1 MIKLRKANGN
11 GSIVKLK
18 GNRRKPFMVRITQEW
33 EEGGKQIRKLIG
45 TYATQKEA
53 QKALIDYLDNPYD
66 LDLAN
71 ILFKDVY
78 EKWSKLKYPKVSH
91 SAILGYQSAYNNVEK
106 LHNMKIKDIKARHLQ
121 EAIDSCSKG
130 QATKKKIKFLFGQMF
145 AYAMQNDIITKDY
158 SEFVDIGKA
167 SEESKREPFSN
178 KEIELLWKHI
188 DDIEFIDTILIMIYS
203 GFRIGE
209 LLELETKNI
218 DLVNMTMT
226 GGLKTEAGKNRLVPI
241 HPKIFPLIKKRYN
254 KNNQYLIINFKGKK
268 MKYDNYY
275 KEKFIPIMEQ
285 LNMEHRPHDCRHTFA
300 TLLSN
305 ANANATAIKKMIG
318 HESYATTEKIYTHKD
333 IEELRKNVELI
344 K

>member
-1 MIKLRKANGN
+1 MKKANGN
-11 GSIVKLK
+11 GSISKLS
-18 GNRRKPFMVRITQEW
+18 GIRRKPYIARVTLGWDEKTGR
-33 EEGGKQIRKLIG
+33 QIRKTIG
-45 TYATQKEA
+45 TYVTQKEA

-66 LDLAN
+66 LDLSN

-218 DLVNMTMT
+218 DLINMTMT
-226 GGLKTEAGKNRLVPI
+226 GGLKTEAGKNRLIPI
-241 HPKIFPLIKKRYN
+241 HPKIFPLIEKRYN
-254 KNNQYLIINFKGKK
+254 KDNQYLIINFKGKK

-285 LNMEHRPHDCRHTFA
+285 LNMKHRPHDCRHTFA

>member
-1 MIKLRKANGN
+1 MKRANGN
-11 GSIVKLK
+11 GSITKVSD
-18 GNRRKPFMVRITQEW
+18 NRRKPYKVTITKGW
-33 EEGGKQIRKLIG
+33 DVNTGKQLKKVLG
-45 TYATQKEA
+45 YYFTQKEA
-53 QKALIDYLDNPYD
+53 NKALADYLDTPYD
-66 LDLAN
+66 LELAN
-71 ILFKDVY
+71 TTFKEVY
-78 EKWSKLKYPKVSH
+78 EKWSKIKYPKVSH

-121 EAIDSCSKG
+121 EAIDNCSKG

-188 DDIEFIDTILIMIYS
+188 DNIEFIDTILIMIYS

-218 DLVNMTMT
+218 DLINMTMT

-241 HPKIFPLIKKRYN
+241 HPKILPLIEKRYN
-254 KNNQYLIINFKGKK
+254 KDNQYLIINFKGKK

-285 LNMEHRPHDCRHTFA
+285 LNMKHRPHDCRHTFA

>member
-1 MIKLRKANGN
+1 MRNANGN

-18 GNRRKPFMVRITQEW
+18 GNRTKPFMVRVTIGW
-33 EEGGKQIRKLIG
+33 EETGKQIRKLIG

-53 QKALIDYLDNPYD
+53 QKALIEYLDNPYD
-66 LDLAN
+66 LELSN
-71 ILFKDVY
+71 IQFKDIY
-78 EKWSKLKYPKVSH
+78 NKWSKLKYPKISH
-91 SAILGYQSAYNNVEK
+91 SAILGYQSAYDNVQR
-106 LHNMKIKDIKARHLQ
+106 LHIMKIKDIKARHLQ
-121 EAIDSCSKG
+121 EAIDNCSKG
-130 QATKKKIKFLFGQMF
+130 QATKKIKYLFGQMF

-158 SEFVDIGKA
+158 SKYVDIGKA
-167 SEESKREPFSN
+167 STENKREPFSN

-188 DDIEFIDTILIMIYS
+188 NDIDFIDTILIMIYS

-209 LLELETKNI
+209 LLELETQNI
-218 DLVNMTMT
+218 DLDNMTMI
-226 GGLKTEAGKNRLVPI
+226 GGLKTEAGKNRLIPI
-241 HPKIFPLIKKRYN
+241 HPKILPLIEKRLN

-275 KEKFIPIMEQ
+275 REKFIPIMKQ
-285 LNMEHRPHDCRHTFA
+285 LNMKHRPHDCRHTFA
-300 TLLSN
+300 ALLSN

-318 HESYATTEKIYTHKD
+318 HESYLTTEKIYTHKD

>member
-1 MIKLRKANGN
+1 MKKANGN
-11 GSIVKLK
+11 GSVSKLS
-18 GNRRKPFMVRITQEW
+18 GIRRKPYIARVTLGWDESTGR
-33 EEGGKQIRKLIG
+33 QIRKTIG
-45 TYATQKEA
+45 TYVTQKEA

-66 LDLAN
+66 LDLSN

-209 LLELETKNI
+209 LLELEIKNI

-241 HPKIFPLIKKRYN
+241 HPKIFPLIEKRYN
-254 KNNQYLIINFKGKK
+254 KDNQYLIINFKGKK

-285 LNMEHRPHDCRHTFA
+285 LNMKHRPHDCRHTFA

>member
-1 MIKLRKANGN
+1 MKKANGN
-11 GSIVKLK
+11 GSVSKLS
-18 GNRRKPFMVRITQEW
+18 GIRRKPYIARVTLGWDESTGR
-33 EEGGKQIRKLIG
+33 QIRKTIG
-45 TYATQKEA
+45 TYVTQKEA

-66 LDLAN
+66 LDLSN

-78 EKWSKLKYPKVSH
+78 EKWSKLKYPKVNH

-241 HPKIFPLIKKRYN
+241 HPKIFPLIEKRYN
-254 KNNQYLIINFKGKK
+254 KDNQYLIINFKGKK

>member
-1 MIKLRKANGN
+1 MKKANGN
-11 GSIVKLK
+11 GSVSKLS
-18 GNRRKPFMVRITQEW
+18 GIRRKPYIARVTLGWDESTGR
-33 EEGGKQIRKLIG
+33 QIRKTIG
-45 TYATQKEA
+45 TYVTQKEA

-66 LDLAN
+66 LDLSN

-78 EKWSKLKYPKVSH
+78 EKWSRLKYPKVSH

-121 EAIDSCSKG
+121 EAIDNCSKG

-188 DDIEFIDTILIMIYS
+188 DDIKFIDTILIMIYS

-218 DLVNMTMT
+218 DLINMTMT

-241 HPKIFPLIKKRYN
+241 HPKILPLIEKRYN
-254 KNNQYLIINFKGKK
+254 KDNQYLIINFKGKK

-285 LNMEHRPHDCRHTFA
+285 LNMKHRPHDCRHTFA

>member
-1 MIKLRKANGN
+1 MKKANGN
-11 GSIVKLK
+11 GSVSKLS
-18 GNRRKPFMVRITQEW
+18 GIRRKPYIARVTLGWDESTGR
-33 EEGGKQIRKLIG
+33 QIRKTIG
-45 TYATQKEA
+45 TYVTQKEA

-66 LDLAN
+66 LDLSN

-241 HPKIFPLIKKRYN
+241 HPKIFPLIEKRYN
-254 KNNQYLIINFKGKK
+254 KDNQYLIINFKGKK

>member
-1 MIKLRKANGN
+1 MKKANGN
-11 GSIVKLK
+11 GSVSKLS
-18 GNRRKPFMVRITQEW
+18 GIRRKPYIARVTLGWDESTGR
-33 EEGGKQIRKLIG
+33 QIRKTIG
-45 TYATQKEA
+45 TYVTQKEA

-66 LDLAN
+66 LDLSN

-241 HPKIFPLIKKRYN
+241 HPKIFPL
-254 KNNQYLIINFKGKK
+254 
-268 MKYDNYY
+268 

>member
-1 MIKLRKANGN
+1 MKRANGN
-11 GSIVKLK
+11 GSITKVSD
-18 GNRRKPFMVRITQEW
+18 NRRKPYKVTITKGW
-33 EEGGKQIRKLIG
+33 DVNTGKQLKKVLG
-45 TYATQKEA
+45 YYFTQKEA
-53 QKALIDYLDNPYD
+53 NKALADYLDTPYD
-66 LDLAN
+66 LELAN
-71 ILFKDVY
+71 TTFKEVY
-78 EKWSKLKYPKVSH
+78 EKWSKIKYPKVSH

-121 EAIDSCSKG
+121 EAIDNCSKG

-188 DDIEFIDTILIMIYS
+188 DNIEFIDTILIMIYS

-218 DLVNMTMT
+218 DLINMTMT

-241 HPKIFPLIKKRYN
+241 HPKIFPLIEKRYN
-254 KNNQYLIINFKGKK
+254 KDNQYLIINFKGMK

-285 LNMEHRPHDCRHTFA
+285 LNMKHRPHDCRHTFA

-318 HESYATTEKIYTHKD
+318 HESYITTEKIYTHKD

>member
-1 MIKLRKANGN
+1 MKKTNGN
-11 GSIVKLK
+11 GSVSKLS
-18 GNRRKPFMVRITQEW
+18 GIRRKPYIARVTLGWDESTGR
-33 EEGGKQIRKLIG
+33 QIRKTIG
-45 TYATQKEA
+45 TYVTQKEA

-66 LDLAN
+66 LDLSN

-241 HPKIFPLIKKRYN
+241 HPKIFPLIEKRYN
-254 KNNQYLIINFKGKK
+254 KDNQYLIINFKGKK

>member
-1 MIKLRKANGN
+1 MKKVNGN
-11 GSIVKLK
+11 GSVSKLS
-18 GNRRKPFMVRITQEW
+18 GIRRKPYIARVTLGWDESTGR
-33 EEGGKQIRKLIG
+33 QIRKTIG
-45 TYATQKEA
+45 TYVTQKEA

-66 LDLAN
+66 LDLSN

-241 HPKIFPLIKKRYN
+241 HPKIFPLIEKRYN
-254 KNNQYLIINFKGKK
+254 KDNQYLIINFKGKK

>member
-1 MIKLRKANGN
+1 MKKANGN
-11 GSIVKLK
+11 GSVSKLS
-18 GNRRKPFMVRITQEW
+18 GIRRKPYIARVTLGWDESTGR
-33 EEGGKQIRKLIG
+33 QIRKTIG
-45 TYATQKEA
+45 TYVTQKET

-66 LDLAN
+66 LDLSN

-91 SAILGYQSAYNNVEK
+91 SAIPGYQSAYNNVEK

-241 HPKIFPLIKKRYN
+241 HPKIFPLIEKRYN
-254 KNNQYLIINFKGKK
+254 KDNQYLIINFKGKK

>member
-1 MIKLRKANGN
+1 MKRANGN
-11 GSIVKLK
+11 GSITKVSD
-18 GNRRKPFMVRITQEW
+18 NRRKPYKVTITKGW
-33 EEGGKQIRKLIG
+33 DVNTGKQLKKVLG
-45 TYATQKEA
+45 YYFTQKEA
-53 QKALIDYLDNPYD
+53 NKALADYLDTPYD
-66 LDLAN
+66 LELAN
-71 ILFKDVY
+71 TTFKEVY
-78 EKWSKLKYPKVSH
+78 EKWSKIKYPKVSH

-121 EAIDSCSKG
+121 EAIDNCSKG

-218 DLVNMTMT
+218 DLINMTMT

-241 HPKIFPLIKKRYN
+241 HPKIFPLIEKRYN
-254 KNNQYLIINFKGKK
+254 KDNQYLIINFKGKK

-285 LNMEHRPHDCRHTFA
+285 LNMKHRPHDCRHTFA

>member
-1 MIKLRKANGN
+1 MKKANGN
-11 GSIVKLK
+11 GSVSKLS
-18 GNRRKPFMVRITQEW
+18 GIRRKPYIARVTLGWDENTGR
-33 EEGGKQIRKLIG
+33 QIRKTIG
-45 TYATQKEA
+45 TYVTQKEA

-66 LDLAN
+66 LDLSN

-241 HPKIFPLIKKRYN
+241 HPKILPLIEKRYN
-254 KNNQYLIINFKGKK
+254 KDNQYLIINFKGKK

-285 LNMEHRPHDCRHTFA
+285 LNMKHRPHDCRHTFA

>member
-1 MIKLRKANGN
+1 MKKANGN
-11 GSIVKLK
+11 GSISKLS
-18 GNRRKPFMVRITQEW
+18 GIRRKPYIARVTLGWDEKTGR
-33 EEGGKQIRKLIG
+33 QIRKTIG
-45 TYATQKEA
+45 TFVTQKEA

-78 EKWSKLKYPKVSH
+78 EKWSRLKYPKVSH

-121 EAIDSCSKG
+121 EAIDNCSKG

-188 DDIEFIDTILIMIYS
+188 DNIEFIDTILIMIYS

-218 DLVNMTMT
+218 DLVNMTLT

-241 HPKIFPLIKKRYN
+241 HPKILPLIEKRYN
-254 KNNQYLIINFKGKK
+254 KDNQYLIINFKGKK

-285 LNMEHRPHDCRHTFA
+285 LNMKHRPHDCRHTFA

-318 HESYATTEKIYTHKD
+318 HESYVTTEKIYTHKD
-333 IEELRKNVELI
+333 VEELRKNIELI

>member
-1 MIKLRKANGN
+1 MKKANGN
-11 GSIVKLK
+11 GSVSKLS
-18 GNRRKPFMVRITQEW
+18 GIRRKPYIARVTLGWDESTGR
-33 EEGGKQIRKLIG
+33 QIRKTIG
-45 TYATQKEA
+45 TYVTQKEA

-66 LDLAN
+66 LDLSN

-167 SEESKREPFSN
+167 SEESKRELFSN

-241 HPKIFPLIKKRYN
+241 HPKIFPLIEKRYN
-254 KNNQYLIINFKGKK
+254 KDNQYLIINFKGKK

>member
-1 MIKLRKANGN
+1 MKKANGN
-11 GSIVKLK
+11 GSVSKLS
-18 GNRRKPFMVRITQEW
+18 GIRRKPYIARVTLGWDESTGR
-33 EEGGKQIRKLIG
+33 QIRKTIG
-45 TYATQKEA
+45 TYVTQKEA

-66 LDLAN
+66 LDLSN

-218 DLVNMTMT
+218 DLINMTMT

-241 HPKIFPLIKKRYN
+241 HPKILPLIEKRYN
-254 KNNQYLIINFKGKK
+254 KDNQYLIINFKGKK

-318 HESYATTEKIYTHKD
+318 HESYTTTEKIYTHKD

>member
-1 MIKLRKANGN
+1 MKKANGN
-11 GSIVKLK
+11 GSVSKLS
-18 GNRRKPFMVRITQEW
+18 GIRRKPYIARVTLGWDESTGR
-33 EEGGKQIRKLIG
+33 QIRKTIG
-45 TYATQKEA
+45 TYVTQKEA

-66 LDLAN
+66 LDLSN

-121 EAIDSCSKG
+121 EAIDNCSKG

-158 SEFVDIGKA
+158 SEFVDIGKS

-188 DDIEFIDTILIMIYS
+188 NDIEFIDTILIMIYS

-241 HPKIFPLIKKRYN
+241 HPKIFPLIEKRYN
-254 KNNQYLIINFKGKK
+254 KDNQYLIINFKGKK

>member
-1 MIKLRKANGN
+1 MKKANGN
-11 GSIVKLK
+11 GSVSKLS
-18 GNRRKPFMVRITQEW
+18 GIRRKPYIARVTLGWDESTGR
-33 EEGGKQIRKLIG
+33 QIRKTIG
-45 TYATQKEA
+45 TYVTQKEA

-78 EKWSKLKYPKVSH
+78 EKWSRLKYPKVSH

-121 EAIDSCSKG
+121 EAIDNCSKG

-188 DDIEFIDTILIMIYS
+188 DNIEFIDTILIMIYS

-218 DLVNMTMT
+218 DLINMTMT

-241 HPKIFPLIKKRYN
+241 HPKILPLIEKRYN
-254 KNNQYLIINFKGKK
+254 KDNQYLIINFKGKK

-285 LNMEHRPHDCRHTFA
+285 LNMKHRPHDCRHTFA

>member
-1 MIKLRKANGN
+1 MKKANGN
-11 GSIVKLK
+11 GSVSKLS
-18 GNRRKPFMVRITQEW
+18 GIRRKPYIARVTLGWDESTGR
-33 EEGGKQIRKLIG
+33 QIRKTIG
-45 TYATQKEA
+45 TYVTQKEA

-66 LDLAN
+66 LDLSN

-106 LHNMKIKDIKARHLQ
+106 LHNMKIKDIKARYLQ

-241 HPKIFPLIKKRYN
+241 HPKIFPLIEKRYN
-254 KNNQYLIINFKGKK
+254 KDNQYLIINFKGKK

>member
-1 MIKLRKANGN
+1 MKKANGN
-11 GSIVKLK
+11 GSASKLS
-18 GNRRKPFMVRITQEW
+18 GIRRKPYIARVTLGWDESTGR
-33 EEGGKQIRKLIG
+33 QIRKTIG
-45 TYATQKEA
+45 TYVTQKEA

-66 LDLAN
+66 LDLSN

-241 HPKIFPLIKKRYN
+241 HPKIFPLIEKRYN
-254 KNNQYLIINFKGKK
+254 KDNQYLIINFKGKK

>member
-1 MIKLRKANGN
+1 MKKANGN
-11 GSIVKLK
+11 GSVSKLS
-18 GNRRKPFMVRITQEW
+18 GIRRKPYIARVTLGWDESTGR
-33 EEGGKQIRKLIG
+33 QIRKTIG
-45 TYATQKEA
+45 TYVTQKEA

-66 LDLAN
+66 LDLSN

-218 DLVNMTMT
+218 DLINMTMT

-241 HPKIFPLIKKRYN
+241 HPKILPLIEKRYN
-254 KNNQYLIINFKGKK
+254 KDNQYLIINFKGKK

>member
-1 MIKLRKANGN
+1 MKRANGN
-11 GSIVKLK
+11 GSITKVSD
-18 GNRRKPFMVRITQEW
+18 NRRKPYKVTITKGW
-33 EEGGKQIRKLIG
+33 DVNTGKQLKKVLG
-45 TYATQKEA
+45 YYFTQKEA
-53 QKALIDYLDNPYD
+53 NKALADYLDTPYD
-66 LDLAN
+66 LELAN
-71 ILFKDVY
+71 TTFKEVY
-78 EKWSKLKYPKVSH
+78 EKWSKIKYPKVSH

-121 EAIDSCSKG
+121 EAIDNCSKG

-188 DDIEFIDTILIMIYS
+188 DNIEFIDTILIMIYS

-218 DLVNMTMT
+218 DLINMTMT

-241 HPKIFPLIKKRYN
+241 HPKIFPLIEKRYN
-254 KNNQYLIINFKGKK
+254 KDNQYLIINFKGMK

-285 LNMEHRPHDCRHTFA
+285 LNMKHRPHDCRHTFA

>member
-1 MIKLRKANGN
+1 MKKANGN
-11 GSIVKLK
+11 GSVSKLS
-18 GNRRKPFMVRITQEW
+18 GIRRKPYIARVTLGWDEKTGR
-33 EEGGKQIRKLIG
+33 QIRKTIG
-45 TYATQKEA
+45 TYVTQKEA

-66 LDLAN
+66 LDLSN

-203 GFRIGE
+203 GFRMGE

-218 DLVNMTMT
+218 DLINMTMT

-241 HPKIFPLIKKRYN
+241 HPKIFPLIEKRYN
-254 KNNQYLIINFKGKK
+254 KDNQYLIINFKGKK

-285 LNMEHRPHDCRHTFA
+285 LNMKHRPHDCRHTFA

>member
-1 MIKLRKANGN
+1 MKKANGN
-11 GSIVKLK
+11 GSVSKLS
-18 GNRRKPFMVRITQEW
+18 GIRRKPYIARVTLGWDESTGR
-33 EEGGKQIRKLIG
+33 QIRKTIG
-45 TYATQKEA
+45 TYVTQKEA

-66 LDLAN
+66 LDLSN

-241 HPKIFPLIKKRYN
+241 HPKIFPLIEKRYN
-254 KNNQYLIINFKGKK
+254 KDNQYLIINFKGKK

-285 LNMEHRPHDCRHTFA
+285 LNMKHRPHDCRHTFA

>member
-1 MIKLRKANGN
+1 MKKANGN
-11 GSIVKLK
+11 GSVSKLS
-18 GNRRKPFMVRITQEW
+18 GIRRKPYIARVTLGWDESTGR
-33 EEGGKQIRKLIG
+33 QIRKTIG
-45 TYATQKEA
+45 TYVTQKEA

-66 LDLAN
+66 LDLSN

-241 HPKIFPLIKKRYN
+241 HPKILPLIEKRYN
-254 KNNQYLIINFKGKK
+254 KDNQYLIINFKGKK

-285 LNMEHRPHDCRHTFA
+285 LNMKHRPHDCRHTFA

>member
-18 GNRRKPFMVRITQEW
+18 GNRKKPFMVRITLGW

-45 TYATQKEA
+45 TYTTQKEA

-121 EAIDSCSKG
+121 EAIDNCSKG

-158 SEFVDIGKA
+158 SEFVDIGKS

-188 DDIEFIDTILIMIYS
+188 NDIEFIDTILIMIYS

-218 DLVNMTMT
+218 DLINMTMT

-241 HPKIFPLIKKRYN
+241 HPKILPLIEKRYN
-254 KNNQYLIINFKGKK
+254 KDNQYLIINFKGKK

-275 KEKFIPIMEQ
+275 REKFIPIMEQ
-285 LNMEHRPHDCRHTFA
+285 LNMKHRPHDCRHTFA

>member
-1 MIKLRKANGN
+1 MKRANGN
-11 GSIVKLK
+11 GSITKVSD
-18 GNRRKPFMVRITQEW
+18 NRRKPYKVTITKGW
-33 EEGGKQIRKLIG
+33 DVNTGKQLKKVLG
-45 TYATQKEA
+45 YYFTQKEA
-53 QKALIDYLDNPYD
+53 NKALADYLDTPYD
-66 LDLAN
+66 LELAN
-71 ILFKDVY
+71 TTFKEVY
-78 EKWSKLKYPKVSH
+78 EKWSKIKYPKVSH

-121 EAIDSCSKG
+121 EAIDNCSKG

-188 DDIEFIDTILIMIYS
+188 DNIEFIDTILIMIYS

-209 LLELETKNI
+209 LLELEIKNI

-241 HPKIFPLIKKRYN
+241 HPKILPLIKKRYN
-254 KNNQYLIINFKGKK
+254 KDNQYLIINFKGKK

-285 LNMEHRPHDCRHTFA
+285 LNMKHRPHDCRHTFA

-318 HESYATTEKIYTHKD
+318 HESYITTEKIYTHKD
-333 IEELRKNVELI
+333 IEELRKNIELI

>member
-1 MIKLRKANGN
+1 MKKANGN
-11 GSIVKLK
+11 GSISKLS
-18 GNRRKPFMVRITQEW
+18 GIRRKPYIARVTLGWDEKTGR
-33 EEGGKQIRKLIG
+33 QIRKTIG
-45 TYATQKEA
+45 TYVTQKEA

-66 LDLAN
+66 LDLSN

-203 GFRIGE
+203 GFRMGE

-218 DLVNMTMT
+218 DLINMTMT
-226 GGLKTEAGKNRLVPI
+226 GGLKTEAGKNRLIPI
-241 HPKIFPLIKKRYN
+241 HPKIFPLIEKRYN
-254 KNNQYLIINFKGKK
+254 KDNQYLIINFKGKK

-285 LNMEHRPHDCRHTFA
+285 LNMKHRPHDCRHTFA

>member
-1 MIKLRKANGN
+1 MKKANGN
-11 GSIVKLK
+11 GSVSKLS
-18 GNRRKPFMVRITQEW
+18 GIRRKPYIARVTLGWDESTGR
-33 EEGGKQIRKLIG
+33 QIRKTIG
-45 TYATQKEA
+45 TYVTQKEA

-66 LDLAN
+66 LDLSN

-241 HPKIFPLIKKRYN
+241 HPKIFPLIEKRYN
-254 KNNQYLIINFKGKK
+254 KDNQYLFINFKGKK

>member
-1 MIKLRKANGN
+1 MKKANEN
-11 GSIVKLK
+11 GSVSKLS
-18 GNRRKPFMVRITQEW
+18 GIRRKPYIARVTLGWDESTGR
-33 EEGGKQIRKLIG
+33 QIRKTIG
-45 TYATQKEA
+45 TYVTQKEA

-66 LDLAN
+66 LDLSN

-241 HPKIFPLIKKRYN
+241 HPKIFPLIEKRYN
-254 KNNQYLIINFKGKK
+254 KDNQYLIINFKGKK

>member
-1 MIKLRKANGN
+1 MKRANGN
-11 GSIVKLK
+11 GSITKVSD
-18 GNRRKPFMVRITQEW
+18 NRRKPYKVTITKGW
-33 EEGGKQIRKLIG
+33 DVNTGKQLKKVLG
-45 TYATQKEA
+45 YYFTQKEA
-53 QKALIDYLDNPYD
+53 NKALADYLDTPYD
-66 LDLAN
+66 LELAN
-71 ILFKDVY
+71 TTFKEVY
-78 EKWSKLKYPKVSH
+78 EKWSKIKYPKVSH

-121 EAIDSCSKG
+121 EAIDNCSKG

-209 LLELETKNI
+209 LLELEIKNI

-241 HPKIFPLIKKRYN
+241 HPKIFPLIEKRYN
-254 KNNQYLIINFKGKK
+254 KDNQYLIINFKGKK

-285 LNMEHRPHDCRHTFA
+285 LNMKHRPHDCRHTFA